1 MPDPIIAEVML
12 YSKTLTSS
20 KHETNL
26 NFDLIVSGHNYGCI
40 WHNWMKPLFKL
51 TGSNIELFYP
61 IYTKYML
68 EVGKNGEKMI
78 VSEGI
83 TKFNSSFG
91 CLQALESFHKGTI
104 ENVRVSKKE
113 QNNF

>member
-12 YSKTLTSS
+12 YLKTLTST

-61 IYTKYML
+61 IYTKDML
-68 EVGKNGEKMI
+68 EVGKNGEKIM

-83 TKFNSSFG
+83 TKFNSGFG
-91 CLQALESFHKGTI
+91 CL
-104 ENVRVSKKE
+104 
-113 QNNF
+113 